1 MRVTSANIRLG
12 GLFQELEIQ
21 RMKLG
26 VISDTH
32 AHYLH
37 TCEAIRMLESLEVD
51 EVIHCGDIGSRE
63 IIPLFA
69 AWPTHFI
76 LGNVDGDD
84 EPWGD
89 WIDGAAERTFHG
101 RFGSVELGGRRI
113 AFLHGDDERRLRE
126 EIASQQWDL
135 VCHGHTHIAAQEQLG
150 RTLVLNP
157 GAMVRVLEPSVA
169 YVNLETMEATHV
181 TT

>member
-1 MRVTSANIRLG
+1 MRLG
-12 GLFQELEIQ
+12 GLFKEPEIQ
-21 RMKLG
+21 HMKLG

-101 RFGSVELGGRRI
+101 RFGSV
-113 AFLHGDDERRLRE
+113 ARLSKLRYYCPN
-126 EIASQQWDL
+126 ASTPFHSQ
-135 VCHGHTHIAAQEQLG
+135 
-150 RTLVLNP
+150 RTRHSK
-157 GAMVRVLEPSVA
+157 GF
-169 YVNLETMEATHV
+169 
-181 TT
+181 